1 MHARQD
7 WTEPFTH
14 IACRQPGTG
23 QELNILLHRAS
34 NDASANWL
42 LGLEFLR
49 MPEKPSPE
57 SGTSSGKKDPLVLL
71 ARYSEIGFIIPAA
84 ILLGFFLGKLADYWL
99 HTKWLYL
106 VGLLFGA
113 VVGFWQMIRMAVGAS
128 EDKDE

>member
-84 ILLGFFLGKLADYWL
+84 ILLGFFLGKLAL
-99 HTKWLYL
+99 S
-106 VGLLFGA
+106 GGA
-113 VVGFWQMIRMAVGAS
+113 VVWRGGWILADDPHGRGRFRR
-128 EDKDE
+128 